1 MRIPILHSQ
10 GESRMTELPPGTN
23 AIVDAALDDVAQ
35 TLFTAADVPLACSEE
50 LLAALQGP
58 AMRSLMHMRIEQ
70 IVKHGHTAENDLMLP
85 LMWLPKQA
93 KDHAQIACDR
103 VGVTGRIATSRRRSA
118 RSRGR
123 RRCAWRRSTGSMP
136 GFRTRSVR
144 DGYEGADSAAAVLPR
159 MRATARRRAGR
170 SHGLGQPAA

>member
-1 MRIPILHSQ
+1 
-10 GESRMTELPPGTN
+10 MTELPPGTN
-23 AIVDAALDDVAQ
+23 AIVDAALEDVAQ
-35 TLFTAADVPLACSEE
+35 TLFTAADVPLMRSEE

-103 VGVTGRIATSRRRSA
+103 
-118 RSRGR
+118 
-123 RRCAWRRSTGSMP
+123 GS
-136 GFRTRSVR
+136 G
-144 DGYEGADSAAAVLPR
+144 
-159 MRATARRRAGR
+159 
-170 SHGLGQPAA
+170 